1 MRSPSLEA
9 LEAALEAMVQGGEQ
23 LSAEQL
29 SHAQGQLSGER
40 VRRGEASAAAKAQLE
55 AAAAQLAAAETE
67 ANTAAQ
73 AREHL
78 SYHTFYGIVS
88 YQCMEATTPSLA
100 CANKCVFCWPQP

>member
-9 LEAALEAMVQGGEQ
+9 LKAALEAMVQGEQ
-23 LSAEQL
+23 LPAEQL

-55 AAAAQLAAAETE
+55 AAAAQLAAAEKE

-73 AREHL
+73 AREH
-78 SYHTFYGIVS
+78 YT
-88 YQCMEATTPSLA
+88 
-100 CANKCVFCWPQP
+100 

>member
-1 MRSPSLEA
+1 MVRSPSLEA
-9 LEAALEAMVQGGEQ
+9 LEAALEVMVH
-23 LSAEQL
+23 SVPL

-55 AAAAQLAAAETE
+55 AAAAQLAAAEKE

-78 SYHTFYGIVS
+78 SYEKEQRQYSNSSSRVDYI
-88 YQCMEATTPSLA
+88 A
-100 CANKCVFCWPQP
+100 